1 MLAADQIDAPLVTVR
16 DVSGV
21 FATDHGW
28 ERVVNG
34 VSFDVG
40 RGETLGIVGES
51 GSGKSVTCLAMTG
64 LIPTPGGRVATG
76 SVMLDGQEL
85 VGLSQKRLEDIR
97 GDDIGMIF
105 QEPMTSLNP
114 AFTVGHQIAEM
125 VRRHRGVSR
134 AAANDRAVEMLR
146 RVGIPNA
153 LQRSKEFPYQF
164 SGGMRQ
170 RVMIAMALA
179 CDPKLLIAD
188 EPTTALDVTI
198 QAQVLDLLRE
208 MQAEFGMSLIFI
220 THDLG
225 VVADICDRVVVMYAG
240 RVVETASIDDL
251 YFRPSHPYTE
261 GLLTAM
267 PQIGTRGTGRLASI
281 PGSTPVPSQLPQGC
295 AFHPRC
301 PYAVDACK
309 RGETPLVPLGEGR
322 SSRCIRVGELALVG
336 AE

>member
-1 MLAADQIDAPLVTVR
+1 MPVDRGRDALVTVR
-16 DVSGV
+16 DLSVE
-21 FATDHGW
+21 FATGHGW

-34 VSFDVG
+34 VSFEVG

-64 LIPTPGGRVATG
+64 LVPTPGGRVATG
-76 SVMLDGQEL
+76 SVLLDGQEL
-85 VGLSQKRLEDIR
+85 VGLDQRKLEDIR
-97 GDDIGMIF
+97 GDDVGMIF

-114 AFTVGHQIAEM
+114 AFTVGQQISEM
-125 VRRHRGVSR
+125 VRRHRGVSKS
-134 AAANDRAVEMLR
+134 AGMARAVEMLG

-153 LQRSKEFPYQF
+153 KQRANEYPYQF

-240 RVVETASIDDL
+240 KLVETASIDDL
-251 YFRPSHPYTE
+251 YFRPAHPYTE

-267 PQIGTRGTGRLASI
+267 PQIGTRSGGRLASI
-281 PGSTPVPSQLPQGC
+281 PGSTPLPSQLPEGC

-301 PYAVDACK
+301 PYAIDACK
-309 RGETPLVPLGEGR
+309 RGEIPLTQLGEGR
-322 SSRCIRVGELALVG
+322 AARCVRVGELNLAG

>member
-1 MLAADQIDAPLVTVR
+1 MTPPPHGDALVTVR
-16 DVSGV
+16 NLSVE
-21 FATDHGW
+21 FAGDRGW
-28 ERVVNG
+28 ERVVND
-34 VSFDVG
+34 VSFEVE

-64 LIPTPGGRVATG
+64 LIPTPGGRVASG
-76 SVMLDGQEL
+76 SVRLDGQEL
-85 VGLSQKRLEDIR
+85 VGLEQKRLEDIR

-114 AFTVGHQIAEM
+114 AFTVGQQIAEM
-125 VRRHRGVSR
+125 VRRHRGVSK
-134 AAANDRAVEMLR
+134 AEGMARAVEMLS

-153 LQRSKEFPYQF
+153 EQRAREYPFQF

-170 RVMIAMALA
+170 RVMIAMSLA
-179 CDPKLLIAD
+179 CEPKLLIAD

-251 YFRPSHPYTE
+251 YFRPAHPYTE

-267 PQIGTRGTGRLASI
+267 PQIGARSGRLASI
-281 PGSTPVPSQLPQGC
+281 PGSTPVPSQLPAGC

-301 PYAVDACK
+301 PYAVDACT
-309 RGETPLVPLGEGR
+309 RSEIPLVDLGEGR
-322 SSRCIRVGELALVG
+322 AARCIRVGELALVG
-336 AE
+336 AQ

>member
-1 MLAADQIDAPLVTVR
+1 MEFGRADDALVTVR
-16 DVSGV
+16 DLAVE
-21 FATDHGW
+21 FATDYGW

-34 VSFDVG
+34 VSFDVR

-64 LIPTPGGRVATG
+64 LIPTPGGRVAHG

-85 VGLSQKRLEDIR
+85 VGLDQRQLEDIR
-97 GDDIGMIF
+97 GDDVGMIF

-114 AFTVGHQIAEM
+114 AFTVGQQIAEM
-125 VRRHRGVSR
+125 VRRHRGGSKD
-134 AAANDRAVEMLR
+134 AAMARAVEMLQ

-153 LQRSKEFPYQF
+153 KQRAREYPYQF

-240 RVVETASIDDL
+240 RLVETASIDDL
-251 YFRPSHPYTE
+251 YFRPAHPYTE

-267 PQIGTRGTGRLASI
+267 PQIVARSGRLASI
-281 PGSTPVPSQLPQGC
+281 PGSTPLPSQLPEGC

-309 RGETPLVPLGEGR
+309 RGEIPLTQLGDGR
-322 SSRCIRVGELALVG
+322 AARCIRVGELSLAG
-336 AE
+336 AQ